1 MGPKYRKKRK
11 LAEVGSEISA
21 SKRRIVSQS
30 SQVSDLMLAASHL
43 RLNSSLDSSYN
54 LDDLPSSASLFTKRA
69 VEALKMSFKPA
80 KKIIDVIPNIDISKV
95 KNFPEVYYLNKID
108 RDFLRKPDFSIEK
121 LKKQKKN
128 PIKDKRVLS
137 FISKLYRAVE
147 YSDLKIG
154 MRETTTDSLVDDLLR
169 IVDLNDWPLVIRNHP
184 SFNIYIKNNAYV
196 TIPKFTVMNEDKD
209 IALIQSMHLQNV
221 GPPSN
226 FGEVQIAAKIL
237 ACACQNIRSLDYD
250 VHIQKDQEDQ
260 YIDQTI
266 FAIRVISTYVTFYK
280 AEIPSKYLEK
290 LDEGL
295 PQEQKIEILR
305 WPNRNG
311 AKTGYNLAQ
320 PNGRQNVLISLVK
333 IREWN
338 LRNLRNKW
346 RKRRRKRRRS
356 KQKNSEK

>member
-1 MGPKYRKKRK
+1 
-11 LAEVGSEISA
+11 
-21 SKRRIVSQS
+21 
-30 SQVSDLMLAASHL
+30 
-43 RLNSSLDSSYN
+43 
-54 LDDLPSSASLFTKRA
+54 
-69 VEALKMSFKPA
+69 MSFKLA
-80 KKIIDVIPNIDISKV
+80 KNINDVIPNIDVSKV
-95 KNFPEVYYLNKID
+95 KNFPEVYYLNEID
-108 RDFLRKPDFSIEK
+108 RAFLRKPDFSIRK
-121 LKKQKKN
+121 LQKRKKN

-154 MRETTTDSLVDDLLR
+154 MRETTTDSLMDDLLR
-169 IVDLNDWPLVIRNHP
+169 IVDLNDWPLVIRNHT

-196 TIPKFTVMNEDKD
+196 TIPKFMQG
-209 IALIQSMHLQNV
+209 IHLQNV
-221 GPPSN
+221 RPHSN

-237 ACACQNIRSLDYD
+237 ACAYQNIRFLDYD
-250 VHIQKDQEDQ
+250 VHIQKGQEDQ
-260 YIDQTI
+260 YINQTI

-280 AEIPSKYLEK
+280 AEIPSKYLEE

-295 PQEQKIEILR
+295 LQEQKIEILR

-311 AKTGYNLAQ
+311 AKTSYNLAQ

-346 RKRRRKRRRS
+346 RKRRRKRRNS
-356 KQKNSEK
+356 KQKSSEK